1 MHFASAVSTFHDL
14 AMNRPYLTSWRGRGL
29 PHRTL
34 PVIHKYPTTESMRIH
49 LKTLGCRLNEAEL
62 ETWSRQFQAR
72 GHCMTSD
79 AEQAD
84 LLVVNTCAVTA
95 EAVRKSR
102 KLLGRASRQN
112 PNARL
117 VVSGCYASLDPG
129 ATAEAEGVDLV
140 IDNRDKDRLVEIVS
154 QQLDLTSMPR
164 MAMEP
169 DTTGLLERGRQRAF
183 IKVQDGCR
191 YRCSYCIVTLA
202 RGEERSRPAGEII
215 CEINRLYQEG
225 IQEVVLTGVHIGGY
239 GSDIGGDISG
249 LIRQVLT
256 ETDIPRLRIG
266 SIEPWD
272 LPVHFWSLFDNP
284 RFMPHLHLPL
294 QSGSD
299 SVLRRMARRCRTDEY
314 RELIRQARAEVADFN
329 LSSDIIVGFPGETD
343 AEWQQTLDFVQEIG
357 FGHLHIFAFSPRQ
370 GTKAAGLPDP
380 ISREI
385 KRQRS
390 EALHRLG
397 EVMKRSTLERF
408 TGRSMPVLIEGSGED
423 GWAGYTPNFLRV
435 SLAPTPGVSL
445 QNRIAEVELADVTED
460 GQQLLGNP
468 LPVNETDER

>member
-1 MHFASAVSTFHDL
+1 
-14 AMNRPYLTSWRGRGL
+14 
-29 PHRTL
+29 
-34 PVIHKYPTTESMRIH
+34 MRIH

-62 ETWSRQFQAR
+62 ETWSRQFQAQ
-72 GHCMTSD
+72 GHRMTND
-79 AEQAD
+79 VEEAD
-84 LLVVNTCAVTA
+84 LLVVNTCAVTG

-112 PNARL
+112 PEARL

-154 QQLDLTSMPR
+154 RELDLTSMPQSS
-164 MAMEP
+164 MEP
-169 DTTGLLERGRQRAF
+169 DTTGLLARGRQRAF

-191 YRCSYCIVTLA
+191 YRCTYCIVTLA
-202 RGEERSRPAGEII
+202 RGEERSRPAGEVIE
-215 CEINRLYQEG
+215 EINRLHAEG

-239 GSDIGGDISG
+239 GSDMGSNISE
-249 LIRQVLT
+249 LIRQVLAET
-256 ETDIPRLRIG
+256 EIPRLRIG

-272 LPVHFWSLFDNP
+272 LPPGFWSLFENP

-299 SVLRRMARRCRTDEY
+299 SVLRRMSRRCRTDEY
-314 RELIRQARAEVADFN
+314 LELIRQARAEVPDFN
-329 LSSDIIVGFPGETD
+329 VTTDIIVGFPGETED
-343 AEWQQTLDFVQEIG
+343 EWQQTLDVVQEIG

-370 GTKAAGLPDP
+370 GTKAAELPDP
-380 ISREI
+380 VSREL

-397 EVMKRSTLERF
+397 ESMKRSTAEVYL
-408 TGRSMPVLIEGSGED
+408 GRTLPILIEGSGEN
-423 GWAGYTPNFLRV
+423 GWSGYTPNFLRV
-435 SLAPTPGVSL
+435 QLAATPGVSL
-445 QNRIAEVELADVTED
+445 GNQIVDVQLNGISED
-460 GQQLLGNP
+460 GQSLTAEPALSFNHRKISRQ
-468 LPVNETDER
+468 